1 MMKEIYWQ
9 FLDEIEGAEDYT
21 RCATKCKDK
30 NRELSSMYR
39 GMAENELSHAEKL
52 IEAMHK
58 VAEMEEKK
66 HFSDTEERD
75 SYERDSYD
83 RDKKKHYTMEAA
95 EMIIDFMEG
104 QLLKAKAMVSAF
116 E

>member
-1 MMKEIYWQ
+1 MMKQIYWQ
-9 FLDEIEGAEDYT
+9 FLDEIEGAEEYT

-30 NRELSSMYR
+30 NRDLSSMYR
-39 GMAENELSHAEKL
+39 GMADNEISHAEKL

-75 SYERDSYD
+75 SYD
-83 RDKKKHYTMEAA
+83 REKKKHYTTEAS